1 MFLEGKKP
9 HFAVIAGCIFYGMN
23 GLFIDRIHGMSIA
36 PIIFYRLFFGL
47 LFLFIYSC
55 QRKNLGPEIKE
66 KKGEPS
72 SSRSACSR
80 MHVALFYL
88 PENYLRLYCYP
99 APVHGSLLRNA
110 CLSSYPE

>member
-72 SSRSACSR
+72 LSERDLSKIFFSSHKAKTFSSLSLMDSA
-80 MHVALFYL
+80 MI
-88 PENYLRLYCYP
+88 
-99 APVHGSLLRNA
+99 GSNI
-110 CLSSYPE
+110 